1 MYCVMMPFWESSG
14 GGVQVIERVLESTA
28 DSVIFSGEEVGTA
41 EWH

>member
-1 MYCVMMPFWESSG
+1 MMPFWESSG

-28 DSVIFSGEEVGTA
+28 DSVMFLGEEVGTT